1 MSGVRAAAIGIAA
14 YAICLFTTAPAGL
27 LDTAL
32 DRLSEGRLRLS
43 EAHGSLW
50 AGSGRIELR
59 DPEGRHG
66 MAERCDWQLASASL
80 WPAALRYSVRMAS
93 SGRTFPMSLSISS
106 IELSGAELAIPA
118 DVLGLLLPRLTP
130 LGLAGSLDLKVA
142 MLSVT
147 PAQVLGD
154 ARMTWRDA
162 GSALSPIAP
171 LGSYDISIDAGPA
184 GTRMVLRT
192 LDGPL
197 QLDGDVSLVR
207 GKQAQFRIVATLPPA
222 YRPQLA
228 PLLAL
233 ISVERGEGRF
243 EFVP

>member
-1 MSGVRAAAIGIAA
+1 MRGARAAAIGIAA
-14 YAICLFTTAPAGL
+14 YAISLGAIAPAGL

-32 DRLSEGRLRLS
+32 NRLSEGRLRLS
-43 EAHGSLW
+43 VARGTLW
-50 AGSGRIELR
+50 AGSGQIELR
-59 DPEGRHG
+59 DPAGSRG
-66 MAERCDWQLASASL
+66 MAERCDWHLAAVSL
-80 WPAALRYSVRMAS
+80 WPAALRYSVKVAS
-93 SGRTFPMSLSISS
+93 SGRAFPMSLSLSA
-106 IELSGAELAIPA
+106 IELSGAELVLPA
-118 DVLGLLLPRLTP
+118 DVLGLLLPRLAP
-130 LGLAGSLDLKVA
+130 LGLAGNLDLKVA
-142 MLSVT
+142 TLLVT
-147 PAQVLGD
+147 PAQVLG
-154 ARMTWRDA
+154 AAGMQWRDA

-171 LGSYDISIDAGPA
+171 LGSYDVSIEARPA

-197 QLDGDVSLVR
+197 QLDGDVALVR
-207 GKQAQFRIVATLPPA
+207 GAAAQYRVVAKVPPA